1 MKICQILVLKGLILV
16 HGEAGAMKDDLN
28 LTLYGLFSKLTTV
41 NMTKVLMGFGVMVM
55 ATSAAVLNG
64 G

>member
-1 MKICQILVLKGLILV
+1 MV
-16 HGEAGAMKDDLN
+16 HGEADTMKDDLN
-28 LTLYGLFSKLTTV
+28 LTV
-41 NMTKVLMGFGVMVM
+41 NMTKVLMGFGVMVR